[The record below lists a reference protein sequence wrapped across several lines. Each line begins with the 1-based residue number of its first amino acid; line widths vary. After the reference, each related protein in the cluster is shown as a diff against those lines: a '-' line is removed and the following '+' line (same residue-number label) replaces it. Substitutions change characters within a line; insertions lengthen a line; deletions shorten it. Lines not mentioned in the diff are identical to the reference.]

1 MKALGCY
8 CCCTHGGQRNVLR
21 ACPASTGYV
30 LLPLPS
36 QAKVV
41 AILFKVSLSMIG
53 VVLPGIFACEEV
65 IECKMLS

>member
-1 MKALGCY
+1 M
-8 CCCTHGGQRNVLR
+8 LR

-36 QAKVV
+36 QAKVL

-53 VVLPGIFACEEV
+53 VVLPGVFACEEV